1 MKNNEAI
8 DTAENSKNGDK
19 CDGGV
24 MITKASGNPP
34 LHLLNRPLQ
43 ESAAVDSNN
52 RADCGS
58 RQFIE
63 YPIHKNL
70 VEKGIERN
78 KSKTN
83 EPSMAEK
90 VRKSQQQTPGYF
102 VPRLKSQKLQKLSE
116 IITTSTST
124 ATASA
129 QSAPTAKQDVD
140 TAASILVDLTLA
152 STQSNGNTY
161 PIGTQTKKY
170 FPESKGGFQG
180 RIYSYN
186 RETKLYS
193 VEYDGNNT
201 EELEHDE
208 INTEPLP
215 PYKYDIGTQY
225 EALIWSKMSEK
236 KMGSVIGTIKSKF
249 YQDPNHLTP
258 GKRPRSRRQ
267 WRYTVVYSDGESEDV
282 MEPTI
287 TRYINKAQREKDRQK
302 VESTEDQMD
311 IDVEEEPT
319 VESSSEEEEESD
331 EDSST
336 SSSETEEDP
345 NPEQIPYWTGK
356 QHHQFISGLRKYGLG
371 NLEDIHEANCIPSR
385 SFQELV
391 RYWHWYVSDMEEKG
405 LILNYEAKGTVNGKK
420 GRPIGTDNNTSV
432 EEQKEEPD
440 KNPNVEP
447 KKESKVVLN
456 SEGFHAGKWTD
467 QEVEM
472 LAEALV
478 SHGSS
483 YRSMSD
489 FMKIRSPEQ
498 ISSYYNKNKKKVQG
512 LTQKYARQAQT
523 IVPADNKADS
533 KVLAPA
539 EHDVL
544 VEALAIYGHD
554 YQKVASYLKCRTAKQ
569 IQAYVKRKPK
579 AIDKQVEEKKR
590 LLKKKFPKKTHAWT
604 CSELS
609 RLVEGHA
616 LFKNDFEQIARY
628 VKTRSEEQVQSIL
641 ETNPSQ
647 YKDESAFDLG
657 GRFAFAIEL
666 YHVLNIAPF
675 EGFCH
680 IISWSDKGDFVIIH
694 DKDKFSNVV
703 FPRFSH
709 RGTKVEAFYKNLEV
723 FGFQNQTTKKGKGK
737 PGTYHHPS
745 FQKDDY
751 RKVEQ
756 FCRKAFA

>member
-1 MKNNEAI
+1 MKNHEAI
-8 DTAENSKNGDK
+8 VTADNSRNEDE

-24 MITKASGNPP
+24 MMTTASGNPP
-34 LHLLNRPLQ
+34 LHVQNRPLQ
-43 ESAAVDSNN
+43 ESIAGNNHNGVD
-52 RADCGS
+52 RGS
-58 RQFIE
+58 RQTMQ
-63 YPIHKNL
+63 YPIHKNS
-70 VEKGIERN
+70 VETEVHRKQ
-78 KSKTN
+78 SKTD
-83 EPSMAEK
+83 EPSTTEK
-90 VRKSQQQTPGYF
+90 VRKLQQQTPGYF
-102 VPRLKSQKLQKLSE
+102 VPRLKSQKLQKLSD
-116 IITTSTST
+116 T

-129 QSAPTAKQDVD
+129 STALASAQCAPTTKQDVD

-152 STQSNGNTY
+152 PTQSNGNTY

-170 FPESKGGFQG
+170 FPESKGWFQG
-180 RIYSYN
+180 RIRSYN

-201 EELEHDE
+201 EELEYDE

-215 PYKYDIGTQY
+215 PNKYDIGTQY
-225 EALIWSKMSEK
+225 EASIWSKTSGK
-236 KMGSVIGTIKSKF
+236 KSVGTIKSKF
-249 YQDPNHLTP
+249 YHDPNNLNS
-258 GKRPRSRRQ
+258 GKYPRTRRQ
-267 WRYTVVYSDGESEDV
+267 WRYTVVYSDGESEEV

-302 VESTEDQMD
+302 AEPTSDQMD
-311 IDVEEEPT
+311 INVEEESI
-319 VESSSEEEEESD
+319 VETSSEEEEDSD

-336 SSSETEEDP
+336 SSSSETEEDP

-356 QHHQFISGLRKYGLG
+356 QHHQFISGLTEYGLG

-405 LILNYEAKGTVNGKK
+405 LVLNYEAKGTVNGKK
-420 GRPIGTDNNTSV
+420 GRPIGTDNNKSV
-432 EEQKEEPD
+432 EEKKDEPD
-440 KNPNVEP
+440 KSPNVEP
-447 KKESKVVLN
+447 KKESKVALN

-483 YRSMSD
+483 YRAMSD

-512 LTQKYARQAQT
+512 LAQKYARQAPT
-523 IVPADNKADS
+523 IVPADSKGDS

-539 EHDVL
+539 EHEVL
-544 VEALAIYGHD
+544 VEALAMYGHD
-554 YQKVASYLKCRTAKQ
+554 YQKVESYLKCRTAKQ

-604 CSELS
+604 CNELS

-616 LFKNDFEQIARY
+616 LFKTDFERIARY
-628 VKTRSEEQVQSIL
+628 VKTRSEDQVQSIL

-647 YKDESAFDLG
+647 YEDESAFDLG

-709 RGTKVEAFYKNLEV
+709 KGTEVEAFYKNLEL

-745 FQKDDY
+745 FQKDNY
-751 RKVEQ
+751 RKIEQ
-756 FCRKAFA
+756 FCRKTFA